1 MRTLRLFACTSLL
14 ATAACPG
21 IAGLTERWE
30 RRPAYLVDDQE
41 ARVVAPARV
50 NAGASFQVNV
60 TTYGGGCERQGETE
74 VSVSQQARM
83 ADVRPYDETNVA
95 AEVCTDILKMF
106 SHTATVRFDQ
116 PGPAVVRVHGR
127 RLQGKAPVTVSR
139 TVEVVAAGS

>member
-1 MRTLRLFACTSLL
+1 MRILRLLACTSLL

-21 IAGLTERWE
+21 IAGLTERWQ
-30 RRPAYLVDDQE
+30 RQPAYLVDDQE
-41 ARVVAPARV
+41 ARVMVPARV

-74 VSVSQQARM
+74 VSVSQGTRT
-83 ADVRPYDETNVA
+83 ADVTPYDETNVA

-106 SHTATVRFDQ
+106 SHTATIRFEQ
-116 PGPAVVRVHGR
+116 PGTAVVRVHGL
-127 RLQGKAPVTVSR
+127 RLQDKAPVTVTR

>member
-1 MRTLRLFACTSLL
+1 MRILRLLACTSLL

-30 RRPAYLVDDQE
+30 RQPAYLVDDQE
-41 ARVVAPARV
+41 ARVVVPARV
-50 NAGASFQVNV
+50 NAGADFQVNV

-74 VSVSQQARM
+74 VSVSQRTRM
-83 ADVRPYDETNVA
+83 ADVTPYDETNVA

-106 SHTATVRFDQ
+106 SHTAAVRFEQ
-116 PGPAVVRVHGR
+116 PGTAVVRVHGV
-127 RLQGKAPVTVSR
+127 RLQDKAPVTVTR